1 MAKAKTKYPE
11 VNKIKEDAKS
21 IKENTIELGRHIKT
35 DGSVKAEELKE
46 VASEK
51 MSTISE
57 QGREQIMMAEN
68 KVREKPLQSVA
79 IAFGAGLAL
88 SLLLGRR

>member
-11 VNKIKEDAKS
+11 VKEIKKDAQS
-21 IKENTIELGRHIKT
+21 IKENTIELGRHIKA
-35 DGSVKAEELKE
+35 DGSEKMEELKE
-46 VASEK
+46 AASEK

-57 QGREQIMMAEN
+57 QGREQMMYAEM
-68 KVREKPLQSVA
+68 KVREKPLQAVA

>member
-1 MAKAKTKYPE
+1 MAKASKKYPE
-11 VNKIKEDAKS
+11 VEEIKKDAQS

-35 DGSVKAEELKE
+35 DGSMKVEEIKD

-51 MSTISE
+51 ISNLSD
-57 QGREQIMMAEN
+57 QGREQLIYAEN